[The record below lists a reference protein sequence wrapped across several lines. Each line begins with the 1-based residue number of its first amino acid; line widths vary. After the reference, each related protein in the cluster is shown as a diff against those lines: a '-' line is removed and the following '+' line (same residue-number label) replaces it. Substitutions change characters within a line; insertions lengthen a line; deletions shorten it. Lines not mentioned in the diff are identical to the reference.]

1 MSIQTK
7 IQIFCEMRSLW
18 TAYVLSFTYISLI
31 KSFFALPVFRAKI
44 LGKVY
49 VGMETRYDVQIIHAY
64 RNRFRLERREYLWA
78 PNRCDCPALEEGYQY
93 VLMVRRHINH
103 EHTLDRILLEEDSYA
118 QLYRPREDSLLRSQE
133 NLCSKRGPRTHQR
146 G

>member
-1 MSIQTK
+1 MN
-7 IQIFCEMRSLW
+7 SLW
-18 TAYVLSFTYISLI
+18 TAYVLSFAHISLI
-31 KSFFALPVFRAKI
+31 KSFFASTVFRAKI

-49 VGMETRYDVQIIHAY
+49 VGEETRYDVQIIHTY

-93 VLMVRRHINH
+93 VLMVRRHVNH
-103 EHTLDRILLEEDSYA
+103 EQTLDRILLEEDSYT
-118 QLYRPREDSLLRSQE
+118 QLYRPREDSLLRPLE
-133 NLCSKRGPRTHQR
+133 DLCSNRGPRTHQR